1 MFEARMAFLAKKQKE
16 EDAAAEQNEPIFVE
30 CPGCSAMM
38 EITDLRC
45 GTITHGTQAGVN
57 LDPLLDLYG
66 CGAIFHVT
74 KTPDGSVQTKLT
86 REPTKPKQA

>member
-1 MFEARMAFLAKKQKE
+1 MFEARMAFLAKRQKE
-16 EDAAAEQNEPIFVE
+16 EQDASEQNEPLFVE

-45 GTITHGTQAGVN
+45 GTITHGTQIGVN
-57 LDPLLDLYG
+57 SDPLLDLYG
-66 CGAIFHVT
+66 CGAVFHVA
-74 KTPDGSVQTKLT
+74 KMADGGVQTTLT